1 MKMQSIEKNKDI
13 PCCSVKAER
22 PVKALKGWHGRK
34 KEVWVANS
42 SSTIKKIRQICGNM
56 LLKSGVTELERQQ
69 NRANHSG
76 DCWIYPFPTWVSAIR
91 VQAQKLFLR
100 SHEAACTQGRDVLPP
115 GVPVNG
121 SILIRGTL
129 GPQAAFQHGVV
140 LAAAGPACPAGRKKA
155 LGTCAACSLQAHWQG
170 GM

>member
-1 MKMQSIEKNKDI
+1 MQCIEKNKDI
-13 PCCSVKAER
+13 PCCSVESER
-22 PVKALKGWHGRK
+22 PVEALKGWHGRK
-34 KEVWVANS
+34 KEVWVASS

-56 LLKSGVTELERQQ
+56 LLKSGVTELERWQ

-100 SHEAACTQGRDVLPP
+100 SHEAACTQDRDVLPP
-115 GVPVNG
+115 GASVETG
-121 SILIRGTL
+121 QYWFGGAL

-140 LAAAGPACPAGRKKA
+140 LAAAGPACPAGRRKA

-170 GM
+170 GV